1 MIVARISLLR
11 HYFFDQSGRGFPEA
25 IHEQTQ
31 HDQGLQQYSL
41 RLIVSCTCS

>member
-31 HDQGLQQYSL
+31 PSMVKDYSNIL
-41 RLIVSCTCS
+41 YG